1 MALRDQID
9 TTKRALSL
17 GYHRPVDDPAKR
29 TCRWCGGAVPAGR
42 RSWCSQECVHE
53 GLMRAQPGYARR
65 KVFERDHG
73 VCSACGL
80 DCARLERIAERLRK
94 LAGTTLYYSTIT
106 GKVVLSY
113 WARTD
118 PIELRPHPAAE
129 RRGRDLEVLMA
140 ILNLWSG
147 HDLSCGD
154 YAKFGR
160 RPDGGTGYVRLLSLA
175 RSLWQSDHITPV
187 VEGGGG
193 CGLDNLR
200 TLCTRC
206 HHAETAALA
215 HRRAVSKRRQP
226 RK

>member
-1 MALRDQID
+1 MPLRDQID
-9 TTKRALSL
+9 ATKRAMSL
-17 GYHRPVDDPAKR
+17 GYHQPVDDPALR
-29 TCRWCGGAVPAGR
+29 TCRWCGGPVPAGR

-80 DCARLERIAERLRK
+80 DCARLERIAERLAL
-94 LAGTTLYYSTIT
+94 LASAELYYSTVT
-106 GKVVLSY
+106 GQVLLSHC
-113 WARTD
+113 AQQD

-129 RRGRDLEVLMA
+129 RRGRDLEVLLA
-140 ILNLWSG
+140 ILSLWAG
-147 HDLSCGD
+147 HDLRD
-154 YAKFGR
+154 RNRWPYDAPRK
-160 RPDGGTGYVRLLSLA
+160 LKH
-175 RSLWQSDHITPV
+175 SLWQADHITPV

-200 TLCTRC
+200 TMCTRC